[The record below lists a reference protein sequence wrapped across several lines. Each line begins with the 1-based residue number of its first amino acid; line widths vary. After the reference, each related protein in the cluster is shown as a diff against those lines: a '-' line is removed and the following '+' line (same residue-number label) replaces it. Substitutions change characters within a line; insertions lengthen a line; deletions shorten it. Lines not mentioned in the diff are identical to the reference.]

1 MATKQLPGFAG
12 EAWASDL
19 QKLALVG
26 GSGEVLGHLYL
37 DLYARCDLDGF
48 SKDHVPKRFVTPR
61 SCDCHPCCRQVAC
74 RRCHACLLPS
84 VSCRTPRCCSSHTSC
99 NTWYHQSSVPYR
111 PGKVQGAGVQYT
123 LVNGRALPGG
133 GGYQRPA
140 VALVCNFP
148 PGGATPLSVVA
159 VQTLF
164 HEFGH
169 VRRCLGLGRAV

>member
-1 MATKQLPGFAG
+1 M
-12 EAWASDL
+12 
-19 QKLALVG
+19 
-26 GSGEVLGHLYL
+26 
-37 DLYARCDLDGF
+37 
-48 SKDHVPKRFVTPR
+48 
-61 SCDCHPCCRQVAC
+61 
-74 RRCHACLLPS
+74 
-84 VSCRTPRCCSSHTSC
+84 
-99 NTWYHQSSVPYR
+99 
-111 PGKVQGAGVQYT
+111 QGAGVQYT

-169 VRRCLGLGRAV
+169 VRRCLGRACVIQGRIPDAQSHAPACSLNATFASIQEVARWKAQLGADWRCSWQVLNALLNTTEFQVSLHALKLDDAMCEHVCQHYPEHCLGSRLT